1 MGTVKFISILGF
13 LRLFSLKK
21 RRKIIR
27 DTNKKNGTIYSPEEE
42 KIREIEYASDFYLP
56 MPKFNFLSSWKK

>member
-1 MGTVKFISILGF
+1 MGTVKFISIVGF

-27 DTNKKNGTIYSPEEE
+27 DANKKYGTIYSPEEE
-42 KIREIEYASDFYLP
+42 KFREIEFASNFYFP
-56 MPKFNFLSSWKK
+56 MPKFNFIAVE